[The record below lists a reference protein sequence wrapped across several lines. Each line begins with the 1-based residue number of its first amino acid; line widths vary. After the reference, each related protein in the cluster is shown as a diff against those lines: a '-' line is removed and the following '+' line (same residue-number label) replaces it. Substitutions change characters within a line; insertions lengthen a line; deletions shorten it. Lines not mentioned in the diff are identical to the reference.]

1 MTWLRSPRWGLLCGV
16 WAIVVIVATP
26 VISVACW
33 DQLSAGESLSSTI
46 RNIGLVAA
54 ALIGLPLA
62 FWRSTTADRQSNTA
76 LEQSTTAITQV
87 GIASQGL
94 LNERYQKG
102 AEMLGGSVLTVRLGG
117 IYALQRLAEER
128 PDDYHIQ
135 IMNLLGAFVRQ
146 PTQSDIARDG
156 PVAMDVQE
164 AMNAIVHRSHAGH
177 QIERDAEYVLDLSGA
192 NLIGVNLEDANL
204 SGAMLDGTYWGTASL
219 AGVDLSDTSLNHASF
234 FAGRSQM
241 EIHRAK
247 MRRADLTDAGLSDVR
262 LVDVDLSGAHLDR
275 AILSR
280 ATLTRTD
287 MTDASLTET
296 VLNGARFVNV
306 KGLDQQ
312 ELTRATADI
321 DNPPTFMDCVDSRT
335 GEELVWRPRSGPRN

>member
-135 IMNLLGAFVRQ
+135 IMNLFCAFVRQ
-146 PTQSDIARDG
+146 PTQSGLARDG
-156 PVAMDVQE
+156 RVAMDVQE
-164 AMNAIVHRSHAGH
+164 VMNAIVRLSQDPR
-177 QIERDAEYVLDLSGA
+177 QIERLDLSGA
-192 NLIGVNLEDANL
+192 NLMGVRLEEVNLSRAI
-204 SGAMLDGTYWGTASL
+204 LDGTAWGGASL
-219 AGVDLSDTSLNHASF
+219 AGVNLSNTSLNDARFS
-234 FAGRSQM
+234 ACGSEM
-241 EIHRAK
+241 AIHRAK
-247 MRRADLTDAGLSDVR
+247 MCRADLTDAKLHGVR
-262 LVDVDLSGAHLDR
+262 LVRVDLSD
-275 AILSR
+275 AILDGANLSW
-280 ATLTRTD
+280 ATLIRTD
-287 MTDASLTET
+287 MTGASLTKT
-296 VLNGARFVNV
+296 VLDGAHFSDV
-306 KGLDQQ
+306 KGLDQRA
-312 ELTRATADI
+312 LLRATPII
-321 DNPPTFMDCVDSRT
+321 DNPPTFMDCVDSKT
-335 GEELVWRPRSGPRN
+335 GEELVWPPLSAPRSRGE

>member
-135 IMNLLGAFVRQ
+135 IMNLFCAFVRQ
-146 PTQSDIARDG
+146 PTQSDIARDVR
-156 PVAMDVQE
+156 VAMDVQE
-164 AMNAIVHRSHAGH
+164 AMNAIVLLSQDPR
-177 QIERDAEYVLDLSGA
+177 QIERLDLSGA
-192 NLIGVNLEDANL
+192 NLVGLNLEDANL

-219 AGVDLSDTSLNHASF
+219 AGVNLSDTSLNSASF
-234 FAGRSQM
+234 FAGSFEM

-262 LVDVDLSGAHLDR
+262 MVDVDLSDAKLDR
-275 AILSR
+275 ANLSR
-280 ATLTRTD
+280 ATLTRTN
-287 MTDASLTET
+287 MTGASLIGT
-296 VLNGARFVNV
+296 VLNGARFYDV
-306 KGLDQQ
+306 KGLDQR
-312 ELTRATADI
+312 ELYRAAPDL
-321 DNPPTFMDCVDSRT
+321 DKPPTFTGCLDSGT
-335 GEELVWRPRSGPRN
+335 GEALVWPPKSAATGQGE

>member
-135 IMNLLGAFVRQ
+135 IMNLFCAFVRQ
-146 PTQSDIARDG
+146 PTQSDIARDVR
-156 PVAMDVQE
+156 VAMDVQE
-164 AMNAIVHRSHAGH
+164 AMNAIVLLSQNGR
-177 QIERDAEYVLDLSGA
+177 QIERLNLSGA
-192 NLIGVNLEDANL
+192 NLIRVNVEDANL
-204 SGAMLDGTYWGTASL
+204 SRAILDGTDWERASL
-219 AGVDLSDTSLNHASF
+219 DGVNLSDTSLNSAIF
-234 FAGRSQM
+234 FAGSSEM

-262 LVDVDLSGAHLDR
+262 LVDVDLSGAYLDG
-275 AILSR
+275 ANLSR
-280 ATLTRTD
+280 ATLIRTD
-287 MTDASLTET
+287 MTGASLIGT
-296 VLNGARFVNV
+296 VLNGAHFVDM
-306 KGLDQQ
+306 KGLDQR
-312 ELTRATADI
+312 ELSRATADI

-335 GEELVWRPRSGPRN
+335 GEELVWRPRSGPRNQGE